1 MNMHHPQP
9 MTELQRQHLAH
20 KERQQRLSNPLMT
33 VKEARELRSAVS
45 EAQEEIE
52 TLNEALASSAKT
64 IQNLIMVRSDLEAL
78 ILIQAQRICQL
89 ERITAKPDDGR
100 RSVIEII
107 KEVLVDYPGVSV
119 HDVCG
124 IKRSVAIVEPRH
136 LAMAKVYEERP
147 DLSLGE
153 IGKHFGGR
161 DHTTVQ
167 SAVKKMGVW
176 RGGAE

>member
-1 MNMHHPQP
+1 MNMHQPQP

-20 KERQQRLSNPLMT
+20 KAVKERLTSPMMN
-33 VKEARELRSAVS
+33 VKEARELRAEVSA
-45 EAQEEIE
+45 AREEIE
-52 TLNEALASSAKT
+52 TLNEAVAQSAKT

-78 ILIQAQRICQL
+78 ILIQAKRICQL

-100 RSVIEII
+100 RSVIDLI

-119 HDVCG
+119 QDICG

-136 LAMAKVYEERP
+136 KAMAKVYDERP

>member
-1 MNMHHPQP
+1 MNMHQPQP

-20 KERQQRLSNPLMT
+20 KAVKERLTSPMMN
-33 VKEARELRSAVS
+33 VKEARELRAEVSA
-45 EAQEEIE
+45 AREEIE
-52 TLNEALASSAKT
+52 TLNEAVAQSAKT

-89 ERITAKPDDGR
+89 ENITAKPDDGR
-100 RSVIEII
+100 RSVVEII
-107 KEVLVDYPGVSV
+107 KEVLVDYPGLTVN
-119 HDVCG
+119 DICG
-124 IKRSVAIVEPRH
+124 TRRSASIVEPRH
-136 LAMAKVYEERP
+136 KAMAKVYEERT
-147 DLSLGE
+147 DLSLGD

-161 DHTTVQ
+161 DHSTAL